1 MTEPRANSVLGLTS
15 RGFHRIRYWEW
26 GDPANSRVLICV
38 HGLTRNGRD
47 FDALA
52 ASLAGRYRVLCPDV
66 AGRGDSDWIGA
77 GDYTF
82 PQYCGDM
89 TALIARSGA
98 TEVDWVG
105 TSMGG
110 LIGMILA
117 AQART
122 PIRRLVLNDVGPFVP
137 KAAQDKIAETVGD
150 DPDFASVEAAADYIA
165 AVNPGFGR
173 LARAQWIELA
183 RTSVKRRDDGKYVW
197 KRDPAIGKS
206 FVAQP
211 RNDVVLWPIWDMIE
225 CPVLLLRGA
234 DSELLPAA
242 VAEEM
247 TRRGPGARLVTVADA
262 GHAPALLT
270 ERELAP
276 IRDFLLAA

>member
-1 MTEPRANSVLGLTS
+1 MTEPRAAFVLGLTS

-26 GDPANSRVLICV
+26 GDPANPRVLICV

-66 AGRGDSDWIGA
+66 AGRGESDWIAA
-77 GDYTF
+77 GDYSF
-82 PQYCGDM
+82 PQYCADM
-89 TALIARSGA
+89 TALIARAGA
-98 TEVDWVG
+98 AEVDWVG

-110 LIGMILA
+110 IIGMILA

-150 DPDFASVEAAADYIA
+150 DPEFASVEAAADYVA
-165 AVNPGFGR
+165 TVNSGFGR
-173 LARAQWIELA
+173 LTPAQWLGLA
-183 RTSVKRRDDGKYVW
+183 RTAVKRRDDGKYVW
-197 KRDPAIGKS
+197 KRDPAIGRS

-211 RNDVVLWPIWDMIE
+211 RNDVVLWPIWDTIKS
-225 CPVLLLRGA
+225 PVLVLRGVE
-234 DSELLPAA
+234 SELLPAA
-242 VAEEM
+242 VAEDM
-247 TRRGPGARLVTVADA
+247 TRRGPKARLVSVADA

-276 IRDFLLAA
+276 IRAFLAET

>member
-1 MTEPRANSVLGLTS
+1 MTEPRAQYVLGLTS

-26 GDPANSRVLICV
+26 GDPANPRVLICV

-66 AGRGDSDWIGA
+66 AGRGESDWIAA
-77 GDYTF
+77 GDYSF
-82 PQYCGDM
+82 PQYCNDM

-98 TEVDWVG
+98 AEVDWVG

-117 AQART
+117 AQAKT

-137 KAAQDKIAETVGD
+137 KTAQDQIAETVGD
-150 DPDFASVEAAADYIA
+150 NPVFDSVEAAADYIA
-165 AVNPGFGR
+165 KVNAGFGR
-173 LARAQWIELA
+173 LTRAQWLDLA
-183 RTSVKRRDDGKYVW
+183 RTTVNPREDGKFVW

-211 RNDVVLWPIWDMIE
+211 RDDVVLWPIWDMIK

-234 DSELLPAA
+234 ESELLPGS

-247 TRRGPGARLVTVADA
+247 TKRGPKARLVTITDA
-262 GHAPALLT
+262 GHAPALLS

-276 IRDFLLAA
+276 IREFLLAG